1 MDFWCWRYLRPAGLG
16 GSRPAWPST
25 IFPTLFDMEFPGH
38 FGTDL
43 ASILKLIWNIC
54 ISVWHLKLH
63 HRFLTFSLRFSMQKW
78 YPSTME
84 NSIITWYS
92 RKKQRNLTF
101 RFYMHFI
108 KICALILAWISCYF
122 EQILHIFRAS
132 IFVCI
137 SGYVFLTFGTK
148 MAAKRLPKSTRNLKK
163 NQKSALQFNWYVPD
177 SVLTPFWMHFDR
189 HLEGF
194 RNLLV
199 AICCRC

>member
-1 MDFWCWRYLRPAGLG
+1 
-16 GSRPAWPST
+16 
-25 IFPTLFDMEFPGH
+25 
-38 FGTDL
+38 
-43 ASILKLIWNIC
+43 
-54 ISVWHLKLH
+54 
-63 HRFLTFSLRFSMQKW
+63 
-78 YPSTME
+78 ME

-108 KICALILAWISCYF
+108 KNCALILAWISRYF

-148 MAAKRLPKSTRNLKK
+148 MAPKRLPKSTQNLKK
-163 NQKSALQFNWYVPD
+163 NQNSALQFNWYVPD
-177 SVLTPFWMHFDR
+177 SVLIPFWMHFGR
-189 HLEGF
+189 HLGGF

-199 AICCRC
+199 AICCRCWQFWVAPWASSGHHRFARCQLWSDTLNFPSCD